1 MSWWIILIIGFAVGT
16 WFGIGLASV
25 FAAKNVTWWRGRAEH
40 LEKLICVLAKQFPC
54 KLWDALPPY
63 VQDDSMR
70 IVEKY
75 FRKEL

>member
-1 MSWWIILIIGFAVGT
+1 MIFTLIV
-16 WFGIGLASV
+16 V
-25 FAAKNVTWWRGRAEH
+25 FAAGFWLGAGVVACFGAKNVTWWRGRAEH
-40 LEKLICVLAKQFPC
+40 LEKLICLLAKQFPC